1 MCMKTGNDLFITDLD
16 VDSCLVNLDMETCEE
31 NWVCFPGRHW
41 SVCHLS
47 LSQLNQITVISSCL
61 TAE

>member
-31 NWVCFPGRHW
+31 NWVEPAQPDHCQ
-41 SVCHLS
+41 CS
-47 LSQLNQITVISSCL
+47 LFNC
-61 TAE
+61 